1 MTLVLRGLS
10 LNEKPLSNPLVGRF
24 DDRGGAI
31 GRSDNA
37 TFTLPDPERLISRVH
52 ARISHAEQTY
62 WVENVSAAGPILH
75 NGRPLSSGMRVS
87 LSDGDELRIGGYRL
101 AVAFESNETSATI
114 LRGRTTGQAP
124 LKAVPAAPP
133 PPPAAAPAGRVAAA
147 AAARPPVAP
156 APERVAAVA
165 PAPAAVA
172 TPAPVPAAVVA
183 PAPLPAAVATPAP
196 APARSARSARTR
208 PAVES
213 STGGDALWRGF
224 QDGVGIDLPLPN
236 GPSPELF
243 SAVGAMLRI
252 AINGIHRLIAMRTVA
267 KTEMHADLTMIQV
280 RGNNPLKFSPEAA
293 VALKMLLQPPLQGFL
308 SGPSALRDA
317 VIDLQSHQVG
327 VMAGMRAALATVL
340 ERFDPVQLES
350 HLSSRSVI
358 DALIPS
364 HRRAK
369 LWELYVEHYRALR
382 DEAEEDFG
390 RLFGEAF
397 REAYNAQVRSLEAAG
412 DEAGASVASYP
423 PSPKAG

>member
-133 PPPAAAPAGRVAAA
+133 PPAAAPAGRVAAA

-196 APARSARSARTR
+196 APARSARSVRTR
-208 PAVES
+208 AAVES

-327 VMAGMRAALATVL
+327 VMAGMRAALGTVL

-369 LWELYVEHYRALR
+369 LWELYVEHYRALK